1 MLERIKEFF
10 NEVRGEFR
18 KITFP
23 AREETISSTV
33 VVIILVLIASAYLS
47 IVDLGLTKIIKL
59 VIK

>member
-10 NEVRGEFR
+10 NDVRGEFR

-23 AREETISSTV
+23 TREETISSTV
-33 VVIILVLIASAYLS
+33 VVIVLVLIASTYLS
-47 IVDLGLTKIIKL
+47 IVDMGLTKIIKL